1 MIIGG
6 KMSAWPGKF
15 VIGLTGNI
23 ATGKSVVR
31 KMLEHLG
38 AYGID
43 ADALGHRAIAK
54 DAPGY
59 QAVIDTFGKWILAP
73 DGQIDR
79 TKLARVVFLDP
90 EALAQLEAIVH
101 PLVRQAV
108 DILIRRA
115 HQKVIVIEA
124 IKLLEGPLRQ
134 ACDTVW
140 VTYAQ
145 KDIQIGRLTQKRGMG
160 SAVAHQRVNAQS
172 PQLDKVIAANTV
184 IHNEGSFEN
193 TWEQVTKAWKDLFP
207 AYEAVA
213 PKPVEAPKGQLVV
226 EKARP
231 RHAAE
236 IASIIERLSEGR
248 LKPTSEDIMAAFGE
262 KAFLFLKLDD
272 KPVGIMGWQ
281 VENLVERTD
290 EVYIDPSQPLT
301 KAMQALLSEVESTS
315 RDLQCEAALL
325 FLPIELSKQEDVWLS
340 LGYEP
345 RTIESLGVRAWQEA
359 AQETIGDG
367 EILFFKQL
375 RKDRVL
381 RPV

>member
-1 MIIGG
+1 
-6 KMSAWPGKF
+6 MSAWPGKY

-59 QAVIDTFGKWILAP
+59 QAVIDTFGKWILGP

-90 EALAQLEAIVH
+90 EALNQLEGIVH

-134 ACDTVW
+134 ACDSIW

-145 KDIQIGRLTQKRGMG
+145 KEIQIGRLTQKRGMG

-172 PQLDKVIAANTV
+172 SQLDKVIAANTV
-184 IHNEGSFEN
+184 IHNEGTFEN
-193 TWEQVTKAWKDLFP
+193 TWEQVTKAWKELFP
-207 AYEAVA
+207 AYEAVV
-213 PKPVEAPKGQLVV
+213 PQPVESPLGKLVV

-236 IASIIERLSEGR
+236 IASIINRLSDGR
-248 LKPTSEDIMAAFGE
+248 VKPTSEDIMAAFGE
-262 KAFLFLKLDD
+262 KAFLFLKLNNQ
-272 KPVGIMGWQ
+272 PVGIMGWQ

-290 EVYIDPSQPLT
+290 EVYIDPGQPLS
-301 KAMQALLSEVESTS
+301 KAMQALLTEVESTS

-325 FLPIELSKQEDVWLS
+325 FLPPELS
-340 LGYEP
+340 
-345 RTIESLGVRAWQEA
+345 
-359 AQETIGDG
+359 
-367 EILFFKQL
+367 
-375 RKDRVL
+375 
-381 RPV
+381 

>member
-1 MIIGG
+1 
-6 KMSAWPGKF
+6 MSAWPEKF

-59 QAVIDTFGKWILAP
+59 QDVLNTFGNWILGA

-79 TKLARVVFLDP
+79 ARLAKVVFSDP

-108 DILIRRA
+108 DLLVRRSK
-115 HQKVIVIEA
+115 QKVIVIEA
-124 IKLLEGPLRQ
+124 IKLLEGPLAQ
-134 ACDTVW
+134 ASDTIW

-145 KDIQIGRLTQKRGMG
+145 KEVQVARLIQKRAM
-160 SAVAHQRVNAQS
+160 SRSEAHQRVGAQS
-172 PQLDKVIAANTV
+172 AQMDKVKLANTV
-184 IHNEGSFEN
+184 INNGGSFED
-193 TWEQVTKAWKDLFP
+193 TWRQVSKAWKALFP
-207 AYEAVA
+207 AYEAA
-213 PKPVEAPKGQLVV
+213 PAKPVEAPQGVLMV

-236 IASIIERLSEGR
+236 IATLIGKLSAG
-248 LKPTSEDIMAAFGE
+248 KTIPTREDIMAAFGE
-262 KAFLFLKLDD
+262 KAFLFLKLDGST
-272 KPVGIMGWQ
+272 VGVVGWQ

-290 EVYIDPSQPLT
+290 EVYIEAGQSLSN
-301 KAMQALLSEVESTS
+301 AMQVLLDEIESTS
-315 RDLQCEAALL
+315 RDLQCEIALL
-325 FLPIELSKQEDVWLS
+325 FLPPQLSRQEEIWKS

-345 RTIESLGVRAWQEA
+345 CSIESLGVRAWQEA
-359 AQETIGDG
+359 VQETIGEG
-367 EILFFKQL
+367 ESVFFKQL

>member
-1 MIIGG
+1 
-6 KMSAWPGKF
+6 MSAWPGKF

-43 ADALGHRAIAK
+43 ADALGHRAIAN

-59 QAVIDTFGKWILAP
+59 HDVLNTFGKWILGP

-79 TKLARVVFLDP
+79 TRLAKVVFSDP
-90 EALAQLEAIVH
+90 EALEQLEAIVH

-108 DILIRRA
+108 DLLIRRSK
-115 HQKVIVIEA
+115 QKVIVIEA

-134 ACDTVW
+134 ACDTIW

-145 KDIQIGRLTQKRGMG
+145 KEVQIARLVQKRGM
-160 SAVAHQRVNAQS
+160 SRSLAHQRVNAQL
-172 PQLDKVIAANTV
+172 PQIDKVKLANTV
-184 IHNEGSFEN
+184 INNEGSFED
-193 TWEQVTKAWKDLFP
+193 TWRQVTRAWKALFP
-207 AYEAVA
+207 AYETPVV
-213 PKPVEAPKGQLVV
+213 KPVVVPRGALMV

-236 IASIIERLSEGR
+236 IAALIGRLSDGGK
-248 LKPTSEDIMAAFGE
+248 KPTGDDIMAAFGE
-262 KAFLFLKLDD
+262 KAFLFLKRDGS
-272 KPVGIMGWQ
+272 PVGVIGWQ

-290 EVYIDPSQPLT
+290 EVYIDQGQSLSN
-301 KAMQALLSEVESTS
+301 AMEALLNEIETTS
-315 RDLQCEAALL
+315 RDLQCEVALL
-325 FLPIELSKQEDVWLS
+325 FLPPELSRQGEVWKS

-359 AQETIGDG
+359 AQETIGNG
-367 EILFFKQL
+367 EAMFFKQL